1 MANIYILESLKDG
14 RYYIGST
21 INLETRLK
29 HHQGGH
35 TPSTKGFGEIKLV
48 FSQQYN
54 SLKEARI
61 IEKRLKKLKRKD
73 YIKKIIEDGY
83 IKMIP

>member
-1 MANIYILESLKDG
+1 MANVYILESLRDG

-21 INLETRLK
+21 IDLETRLK
-29 HHQGGH
+29 HHLGGH
-35 TPSTKGFGEIKLV
+35 TPSTKRFGEIKLV
-48 FSQQYN
+48 FSQQYD
-54 SLKEARI
+54 SLREARI